1 MESKMNESPPKESS
15 VYSKNNSQITV
26 SAPSSCWMLNTVN
39 IKSTYDYIQKEDLH
53 VLVISKPFD
62 ALWQEVFLKVLLYFQ
77 NHGIKTS
84 SNKFSIQTAKEED
97 MISQF
102 VDQDIAKLVNLDLV
116 GEYTDEDDS
125 VNRIVTLGGDG
136 TILFAIKMFYNK

>member
-1 MESKMNESPPKESS
+1 
-15 VYSKNNSQITV
+15 
-26 SAPSSCWMLNTVN
+26 
-39 IKSTYDYIQKEDLH
+39 
-53 VLVISKPFD
+53 
-62 ALWQEVFLKVLLYFQ
+62 
-77 NHGIKTS
+77 
-84 SNKFSIQTAKEED
+84 